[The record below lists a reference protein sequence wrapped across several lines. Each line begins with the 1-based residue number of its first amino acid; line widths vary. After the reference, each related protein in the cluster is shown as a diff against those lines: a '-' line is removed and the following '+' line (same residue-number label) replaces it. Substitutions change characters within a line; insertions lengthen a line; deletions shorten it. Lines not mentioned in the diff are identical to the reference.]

1 MQITFHDGVYNPIL
15 FGYKSQLKTLYGQGK
30 LKGLKSFSG
39 EELTQPSVDHIKPK
53 SKGGKSDLGNY
64 VLTNQK
70 ENSERGSK
78 NIDFYLEKNLKG
90 AIEYINWFWTHKVDG
105 FDCIGY
111 VQRIIKAINAESE
124 KFKIISEIFN
134 ND

>member
-1 MQITFHDGVYNPIL
+1 MRIVFPDGVYVPIH
-15 FGYKSQLKTLYGQGK
+15 FGYRSELKTLYRQGK

-39 EELTQPSVDHIKPK
+39 QELTQVSIDHIKPK
-53 SKGGKSDLGNY
+53 SRGGKSDLGNY
-64 VLTNQK
+64 VLTNQQ

-90 AIEYINWFWTHKVDG
+90 AIEYINWFWTHKVEG

-111 VQRIIKAINAESE
+111 VNRIIKAINAESE